1 MKYPKYYWLNQK
13 TRDFLSKG
21 YLRESQTAEERIR
34 EISEAAEKY
43 LGIEGF
49 ADKFEDYM
57 SRGWFS
63 LSSPVWANYGTD
75 RGLPVSCNGSYVGD
89 NMESI
94 LGKLAEISMM
104 TKHGAGTSAYFGD
117 LRPRGAKISKG
128 GESSGPV
135 HFLEFFDCATN
146 VISQSN
152 VRRGSMAAYLPVEHP
167 DILEFLKIREEGN
180 PIQGLSIGVC
190 IGDDWM
196 KSLLEGDKEKKKVW
210 AAIIKKRFESGYPYI
225 HFTDTVNNAAPKVYK
240 DKGMKIHASNLC
252 VAGDQR
258 VVSDRGLLTA
268 KELYEQGG
276 ELKLFD
282 NEKVIDSS
290 EMKLVEKNAEIYEIE
305 LENGMTHKIT
315 PYHKIVVSEY
325 KQGGKSKY
333 GRENRL
339 LKEAQNL
346 KIGDRV
352 AFQNKKG
359 IFGNIEMEKEAFLL
373 GLYQADGTQH
383 KDRIHF
389 CLWEHDFDLLETVQE
404 YHDFICNKY
413 QTQKAANN
421 RIYEK
426 AAFKE
431 SNTSFSKVRKK
442 TLISNATKKALNFEK
457 GYIPDWIW
465 CGTEKTQWEYV
476 KGLYFADGTVNMTKG
491 DGNPLYL
498 SITNTNKEFINE
510 LQILLSNL
518 GINSSIHVSSEERDQ
533 LLPDGKGGHK
543 YYHCKKAYRL
553 VTGNKNDALT
563 FEKNTGF
570 LSRKGFSLT
579 GPYRDNTKKY
589 SKIRKITKLENED
602 VYCVTVKSKE
612 HLWVCNGFIT
622 HNCNEI
628 NLSSNEE
635 TSFVCVLS
643 SINLLHWD
651 ELKDTDAIE
660 TMMYFLDT
668 VTEEYIQ
675 KTTNM
680 KFMEAANKFAREQR
694 AVGMGV
700 LGWHSYLQSKMI
712 AFENMEAKM
721 LNAQIFKTLNQRS
734 LKASKELAEKYGEPP
749 LLKNY
754 GERMVT
760 RLAIAPTTSSSF
772 ILGQVSPSIEPLDSN
787 YFVKDLA
794 KGKFTYKN
802 PFLKELLH
810 SKGKDDAETWKS
822 ILIHGGSV
830 QHLDFLSE
838 HEKDVFKTFGEVSQ
852 KEIVI
857 QAAQRIKE
865 VDQSQSLNLNIPA
878 NAPAKDASQ
887 LLIFLWEQGVK
898 GAYYQRSS
906 NPAQELARNILQCRS
921 CES

>member
-21 YLRESQTAEERIR
+21 YLSEGQTAEERVR
-34 EISEAAEKY
+34 EIANAAEQY
-43 LGIEGF
+43 LGIKGF

-63 LSSPVWANYGTD
+63 LSSPVWANYGTN

-135 HFLEFFDCATN
+135 HFLELFDCATN

-190 IGDDWM
+190 ISDDWM
-196 KSLLEGDKEKKKVW
+196 LSMVGGDKEKRKIW
-210 AAIIKKRFESGYPYI
+210 SAIIKKRFESGYPYI
-225 HFTDTVNNAAPKVYK
+225 HFTDTVNSAAPKVYK
-240 DKGMKIHASNLC
+240 DKGIKIHASNLC
-252 VAGDQR
+252 
-258 VVSDRGLLTA
+258 
-268 KELYEQGG
+268 
-276 ELKLFD
+276 
-282 NEKVIDSS
+282 
-290 EMKLVEKNAEIYEIE
+290 
-305 LENGMTHKIT
+305 
-315 PYHKIVVSEY
+315 
-325 KQGGKSKY
+325 
-333 GRENRL
+333 
-339 LKEAQNL
+339 
-346 KIGDRV
+346 
-352 AFQNKKG
+352 
-359 IFGNIEMEKEAFLL
+359 
-373 GLYQADGTQH
+373 
-383 KDRIHF
+383 
-389 CLWEHDFDLLETVQE
+389 
-404 YHDFICNKY
+404 
-413 QTQKAANN
+413 
-421 RIYEK
+421 
-426 AAFKE
+426 
-431 SNTSFSKVRKK
+431 
-442 TLISNATKKALNFEK
+442 
-457 GYIPDWIW
+457 
-465 CGTEKTQWEYV
+465 
-476 KGLYFADGTVNMTKG
+476 
-491 DGNPLYL
+491 
-498 SITNTNKEFINE
+498 
-510 LQILLSNL
+510 
-518 GINSSIHVSSEERDQ
+518 
-533 LLPDGKGGHK
+533 
-543 YYHCKKAYRL
+543 
-553 VTGNKNDALT
+553 
-563 FEKNTGF
+563 
-570 LSRKGFSLT
+570 
-579 GPYRDNTKKY
+579 
-589 SKIRKITKLENED
+589 
-602 VYCVTVKSKE
+602 
-612 HLWVCNGFIT
+612 
-622 HNCNEI
+622 NEI
-628 NLSSNEE
+628 NLSSDEE

-651 ELKDTDAIE
+651 DLKDTDAIE

-668 VTEEYIQ
+668 ITEEYIQ
-675 KTTNM
+675 KTSNM

-712 AFENMEAKM
+712 AFESMEAKM
-721 LNAQIFKTLNQRS
+721 LNAQIFKTLNQKS

-749 LLKNY
+749 LLKGY

-760 RLAIAPTTSSSF
+760 RMAIAPTTSSSF

-822 ILIHGGSV
+822 ILVHGGSV

-852 KEIVI
+852 KEAVI
-857 QAAQRIKE
+857 QAAQRTCYL
-865 VDQSQSLNLNIPA
+865 DQSQSLNLMIPA
-878 NAPAKDASQ
+878 DAPAKDASQ
-887 LLIFLWEQGVK
+887 LMIFAWEQGVK
-898 GAYYQRSS
+898 GLYYQRSS
-906 NPAQELARNILQCRS
+906 NPAQELARNILQCKS
-921 CES
+921 CEA